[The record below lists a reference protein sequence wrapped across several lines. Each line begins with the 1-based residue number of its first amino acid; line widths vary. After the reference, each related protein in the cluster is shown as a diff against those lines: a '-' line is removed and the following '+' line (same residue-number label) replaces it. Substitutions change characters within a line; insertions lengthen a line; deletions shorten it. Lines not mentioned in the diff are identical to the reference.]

1 MILVITRQ
9 QLSILGL
16 EAINTN
22 SEICRHQI
30 FKKVYKRPK
39 IDCKIDIKEMKYF
52 KPSTLM
58 ISLLMKVGSLV
69 LTAMIESTNTVY
81 LKIHEYLGILCRFL
95 NINESTHC

>member
-52 KPSTLM
+52 KQSTLM
-58 ISLLMKVGSLV
+58 ITFTFECRYILQWLKVQ
-69 LTAMIESTNTVY
+69 TQFTWKFM
-81 LKIHEYLGILCRFL
+81 
-95 NINESTHC
+95 NI